1 MKYEVISRREA
12 MEKSTRPK
20 LSIIDQCVQ
29 GKAMNVP
36 DIIRATNR
44 GIIANG
50 DLFRKL
56 PDDKDEVLTEHDGWS
71 DGNDYLD
78 LAVAGQRKAEMK
90 EKALAD
96 HEKTQKKLKK
106 SAEKSSEASKGGQND
121 IDE

>member
-1 MKYEVISRREA
+1 MEYQVIKKVDAMKEA
-12 MEKSTRPK
+12 SKRPK
-20 LSIIDQCVQ
+20 LSNVDLCVQ

-36 DIIRATNR
+36 EIIRATNK

-90 EKALAD
+90 EKAAKND
-96 HEKTQKKLKK
+96 AETKEKIKKSQLKK
-106 SAEKSSEASKGGQND
+106 QAEKPL
-121 IDE
+121 DE